1 MKNLHMP
8 GSRWSRR
15 ALLQAVGGAAVLAT
29 AEACAQA
36 GGGAS
41 SPASARGPA
50 PGAAAGAASPRGG
63 AGFGAPPATI
73 INSEMKKLSATTYA
87 FLQREAPGQSNYSVS
102 NFGIVAGPRS
112 LLAIDAGG
120 APQHAR
126 NFIAAAKPLGKPFDR
141 VVITHSHPDHILG
154 LTQFEPDIEIVAQE
168 DTRAQMTRMGA
179 MPTPAYWATN
189 PAWGRPGDVNKLILP
204 TVTFRER
211 MSVYYGDTQ
220 VDFIWPGRA
229 HTTSDV
235 LVKVPQDKILFM
247 GDIAFFGVTPLNGSG
262 FIEDWIRLCDRTIED
277 ASVET
282 IVPGHGPV
290 GGKAELKE
298 MRDYLD
304 LLWREGRKK
313 FDAGVSAGRAAAE
326 IDLGKYATWTDADR
340 IASNLARLYSEFRG
354 TLGSPA
360 ERDAVRQA
368 VTEYNELKGRN

>member
-1 MKNLHMP
+1 
-8 GSRWSRR
+8 
-15 ALLQAVGGAAVLAT
+15 VLAT
-29 AEACAQA
+29 LDSNAQ
-36 GGGAS
+36 GEQK
-41 SPASARGPA
+41 ARGAATPPA
-50 PGAAAGAASPRGG
+50 AGPAGATGPAATVAPATGAGVAGPAAARGG

-73 INSEMKKLSATTYA
+73 INSELKKLSATTYA

-126 NFIAAAKPLGKPFDR
+126 NFIAAAKPLDKPFDR

-154 LTQFEPDIEIVAQE
+154 LTQFSSDIEIVAQE
-168 DTRAQMTRMGA
+168 ETRAQMTRMGT

-189 PAWGRPGDVNKLILP
+189 PAWGRPDDVNRLILP
-204 TVTFRER
+204 TVTFRDR

-229 HTTSDV
+229 HTTGDV
-235 LVKVPQDKILFM
+235 LVKLPQEKILFM

-262 FIEDWIRLCDRTIED
+262 FIEDWIRLCDRTIAD

-313 FDAGVSAGRAAAE
+313 FDAGISAGRAAAE

-340 IASNLARLYSEFRG
+340 IASNLARLYSELKG

-360 ERDAVRQA
+360 ERDSVRQA